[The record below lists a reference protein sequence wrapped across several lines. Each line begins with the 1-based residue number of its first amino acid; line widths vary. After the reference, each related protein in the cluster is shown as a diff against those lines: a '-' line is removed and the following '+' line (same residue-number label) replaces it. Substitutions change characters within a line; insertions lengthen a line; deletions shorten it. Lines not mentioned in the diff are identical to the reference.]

1 MTVIDCAG
9 DGRSRGRAHG
19 EAARPLVRDA
29 IARWE
34 EATLAGQPQGAD
46 ILDYARRFLASTG
59 LMRAMEAAAPD
70 LVAEIH
76 GIAEATG
83 LPEELVSAYNLMDEQ
98 WWYDLGRQQ
107 AEPGCSLV
115 ALHDNAST
123 VLAQNMDLPSFMD
136 GSQIVLRLSPPDGPR
151 MLLLS
156 SAGLIGLTGVNS
168 AGVAICVNTLLMLR
182 SNPNGLPVAAV
193 VRHALAQTS
202 AAEARAVLKSVT
214 HASGQH
220 YAIADR
226 HGVASFECS
235 AGGCVPSSEPGAARL
250 THTNHPLA
258 SADFDDPSLELLES
272 RGRIADSRRRLMHL
286 DDWLAAGGT
295 SRDVVALLEEPDTP
309 ICIRPTP
316 DWRGQTFSSVMFRLG
331 DEAEAWFRLG
341 KAGDAPWQRISL
353 ELDAEEQGVPRPHVG
368 ADLTQPVLP

>member
-19 EAARPLVRDA
+19 DAARLLVREA

-34 EATLAGQPQGAD
+34 EATLSGQSQGAD
-46 ILDYARRFLASTG
+46 ILEYARTFLASTG
-59 LMRAMEAAAPD
+59 LIHAIEVTAPD
-70 LVAEIH
+70 LVEEMH
-76 GIAEATG
+76 GIAEAAG
-83 LPEELVSAYNLMDEQ
+83 LPKELVAAYNLMDEQ

-107 AEPGCSLV
+107 VEPGCSLV
-115 ALHDNAST
+115 ALHDNGST

-136 GSQIVLRLSPPDGPR
+136 GSQIVLRLSPPDGPC

-182 SNPNGLPVAAV
+182 SNPDGLPVAAV
-193 VRHALAQTS
+193 VRHALAQKS
-202 AAEARAVLKSVT
+202 ATDARAVLESVA

-220 YAIADR
+220 YAVADR
-226 HGVASFECS
+226 SGVFSFECS
-235 AGGCVPSSEPGAARL
+235 AGGCAPSSDPEATCL

-258 SADFDDPSLELLES
+258 STDFDDSSRELLES
-272 RGRIADSRRRLMHL
+272 RGRVAESRRRLAHL
-286 DDWLAAGGT
+286 DDWLASGRTT
-295 SRDVVALLEEPDTP
+295 SEVIALLDNPDAP
-309 ICIRPTP
+309 ICVRPSS
-316 DWRGQTFSSVMFRLG
+316 DWQGQTFSSVMFRLG
-331 DEAEAWFRLG
+331 DEVEAWFRLD

-353 ELDAEEQGVPRPHVG
+353 EPGAEEQSLPYPHVD
-368 ADLTQPVLP
+368 ANLTPPVLS

>member
-1 MTVIDCAG
+1 MV
-9 DGRSRGRAHG
+9 H
-19 EAARPLVRDA
+19 EA

-34 EATLAGQPQGAD
+34 EATLSGQSQGTN
-46 ILDYARRFLASTG
+46 ILEYARRFLSSTG
-59 LMRAMEAAAPD
+59 LIRAVEATAPD
-70 LVAEIH
+70 LMEEIH
-76 GIAEATG
+76 GIAEAAG
-83 LPEELVSAYNLMDEQ
+83 LPKELVTAYNLMDEQ

-115 ALHDNAST
+115 ALHDNGST

-151 MLLLS
+151 MILLS

-193 VRHALAQTS
+193 VRHALAQKS
-202 AAEARAVLKSVT
+202 AADTRAVLESVA

-220 YAIADR
+220 YAVADR
-226 HGVASFECS
+226 SGVFSFECS
-235 AGGCVPSSEPGAARL
+235 AGGCAPSSKPGAARL

-258 SADFDDPSLELLES
+258 STDFDLPSLELLQT
-272 RGRIADSRRRLMHL
+272 RGRVEDSQRRLTHL
-286 DDWLAAGGT
+286 DNWLASGGA
-295 SRDVVALLEEPDTP
+295 SPDVIALLDEPDTP

-331 DEAEAWFRLG
+331 DEVEAWFRLD

-353 ELDAEEQGVPRPHVG
+353 ELDIEQQSMPRPHVG
-368 ADLTQPVLP
+368 ADLTPPVLS